1 MIVPSTEIPGITG
14 EVFISIYINQKCRDV
29 EIKRVFHPADK
40 NEGGDEILP
49 KFIPEEAEKSAPC
62 PSWKMELVREMLP
75 YMMTDEDLG
84 APSDSSDGED

>member
-1 MIVPSTEIPGITG
+1 MVPSTEMQGITG
-14 EVFISIYINQKCRDV
+14 EVFLSIYINQRNRDV

-49 KFIPEEAEKSAPC
+49 FFIPEEAEKSMPC
-62 PSWKMELVREMLP
+62 PSWKMELVREMIP

-84 APSDSSDGED
+84 VPEGLSSDGE